1 MANETQIYVGK
12 LGAQTLYKR
21 LKQLIGRIT
30 TYKKVPADEQ
40 GHPVESNPDSRTIY
54 LVKDECVV
62 GEDKFFE
69 WIWTAPNIWECIGT
83 TSEPCNSWKQW
94 SEENG
99 SSGEGDSVYIGK
111 NNDLGRDES
120 YSLGQD
126 NTVEV
131 TDDTDYTDTDIVEIG
146 TSNTAT
152 NAANTYQLGRENSVT
167 GNNLAYKDTYPH
179 SMALNLGRNNTING
193 EGVNIGKDNV
203 SSTFGVT
210 VGQRNQATHASIA
223 IGEDVDSYYGSIS
236 IGHGKPSETSSE
248 LSMLSM
254 TVDGEEIPA
263 QRIKLDLTEYTYY
276 ASASVFKT
284 ASNTYEWGEIGEFST
299 RVTLYENQAL
309 HTYLVGG
316 NSASSGRVTGY
327 FDSNGNF
334 ISSTDQSYNIKEY
347 SHITAVNGVP
357 VDFYCSRENGNN
369 VAVSGYFKKSETQ
382 PDYGTVLNASEYA
395 EWLQKLSISDN
406 TYDNIN
412 VYTADLTAPAMKCKY
427 SGTNRPF
434 YTKYSVYG
442 YRDENNRFIPY
453 NEATK
458 YKSDAFAWETISA
471 DDVHTSQ
478 IKPESIGVTAPNTIS
493 RNDSIAIGKSM
504 EADSSS
510 FGVGIGTIKP
520 EITYEKESEANH
532 WIGYTSTSY
541 RTLTISQ
548 VDGSVTESTWTEYYR
563 VWFNNKV
570 EDVSW
575 NLTTPA
581 RSVMGNS
588 IAILNAGSNESLDNY
603 LSGASVGIGNGLKLT
618 DNSFGFG
625 TNLEGDNNSVLVGA
639 NLTAQVGGSTLVGRD
654 ISVKIGDSDNDGGS
668 ISDEYDGGLVAFG
681 MSIAPSPGSVTVGR
695 SGVTT
700 GRGSVAV
707 GASGLS
713 AKRGGVV
720 YGRNG
725 VTAEGRATAIGTD
738 GISSKNASISVGLD
752 CTNAEDG
759 SAAFGINGISAYSGS
774 ISVGRDGNS
783 ARSGSLALG
792 FTNLAESGSTSVGAR
807 SVARGG
813 AFTFGRGMSAESAGI
828 SIGTTGG
835 NQASRD
841 RSAMGSIVKYKNPDN
856 IFVPVRGSIR
866 VKTGY
871 SIDHVRVFRNVSY
884 NGTTYDYAVLGID
897 SGYYNSNF
905 MVYLYKNGTEAISV
919 DRTSMRN
926 AFSTASEEY
935 WRITNG
941 TSYSFVRFVAEKTYN
956 ELSNL
961 KNLKEYL
968 EINPQTFIQNEQV
981 YVYADGFNYPTTGR
995 TTNNWIPLS
1004 SCTFDVYDYW
1014 TGVMLGYSA
1023 GAWNQ
1028 LTASGGYNKG
1038 IAIGANAHA
1047 EGCSFAMAPN
1057 YDVMDSSST
1066 VSIGNRLYASS
1077 NGLPTSLLYDI
1088 DYNGNSIS
1096 ANGYSAAIGIE
1107 SITATGHS
1115 FALGNQS
1122 LRAYGHSTA
1131 IGTDGVYADR
1141 YSLSIGCK
1149 TNDAYNYSFAIGQN
1163 SNFATGNSFAIGTNS
1178 NTASGCSLA
1187 IGTNSNQARDYSLA
1201 IGDGNN
1207 AETYSSVFGY
1217 NSKAYHSSIAL
1228 GKYASAFDDA
1238 TSIGINTRA
1247 YNSSTAIGD
1256 GIAAYDYSFGVGRW
1270 GTAKN
1275 NSVSVGE
1282 SNYTDHY
1289 SLAMGR
1295 WNNSDNRSVAMGDN
1309 NQSSDYA
1316 VTMGRDNTARGENVA
1331 IGIRNSVSRDAY
1343 SGCHGIAIG
1352 EGNTSKEGGYNIS
1365 FGLNNASSREA
1376 VSIGTGNN
1384 VHGWSIAVGVNN
1396 TSYDGPGGHATMIGQ
1411 SNTSTSNQESIHKEY
1426 QIYIYNEPTQEQ
1438 IDELNGRE
1446 AAYRR
1451 LIDPYLDS
1459 ETIASL
1465 NTADACNNDY
1475 YLGRSDEMAWG
1486 YYSYFSWLQT
1496 LGNQPPFILSSSDK
1510 AALAAIMQQQPQTV
1524 EDYKTLILQ
1533 VCGIVQNYANVD
1545 ELRTL
1550 VNAATTID
1558 DLNAI
1563 WSTQLWRDIG
1573 ISMQWSGDPIPGVV
1587 SDYNALQQ
1595 ILVAYRSWNDYG
1607 LSLRSSAAPHYE
1619 TIEEDVVCNSFLVG
1633 NNNTSNHY
1641 NSILIGSLNES
1652 QAPLVQPDAT
1662 DHTTDDDGFM
1672 LAIGYR
1678 NVVGRNYDIAVGY
1691 KSTANGGENVAIQ
1704 HSVAGNGNNT
1714 FHNLAM
1720 FNSTAYGTGNVA
1732 LQDSSVTDGF
1742 TNFTMFNSSIN
1753 GGILNFAEGNSII
1766 DVGKLVGTSS
1776 AQNVYANMLSV
1787 DSRLANVSTTSLEHM
1802 QKNRL
1807 FSSNVDTCQRMS
1819 YNDFFVSNV
1828 NFTKQGGAG
1837 IYYNLLACNGRFD
1850 NSGDRRPIPFVVDAP
1865 TYQNNI
1871 LFGNRTGSISVTE
1884 FNRNVVLQPRDND
1897 GSYWMNWRGTQAA
1910 DNFLF
1915 GHQVQGWFGGDG
1927 MYDNVI
1933 MNSRL
1938 TGSIDNEFV
1947 QNVMLAR
1954 SIVKVN
1960 TTGNVTQSF
1969 LFNAG
1974 LTFDDTLRNTQT
1986 NSTQNA
1992 LFNCTVKNSSQVF
2005 VFGFGDDAFDSEYT
2019 EYQSMNCTWRTV
2031 AFGDNKV
2038 DETCDS
2044 FLFGSDNKVEYTHET
2059 TVFGRMNNL
2068 LNYSIDDYG
2077 ERDYVKMGG
2086 NKVFG
2091 SKNELTNGSG
2101 ELSRSIVIGDSN
2113 SIFAVGKTNDN
2124 KIIGSNN
2131 TISGGSDP
2139 SVTVTNPKFVE
2150 EFTEKTFFTS
2160 TSTGCINTGDTQSYV
2175 NSPYGSSSYFY
2186 YLYSNGYLSGYQW
2199 DYAVPDSVKYSAIE
2213 KSTTQLRNDYNNS
2226 VLIDGMWYKVP
2237 GGQSSAYFSQPI
2249 VKGFVAWK
2257 DTSYYFNGETVKK
2270 VTGYSSGARYT
2281 YRNTIIGTD
2290 NYLGNNVS
2298 DYFILGKSNQLSC
2311 NDYLDHA
2318 TDYTISTGFI
2328 QGNNNTAKN
2337 GSNIVCMGNGN
2348 VSTGHNST
2356 AIGTQLISS
2365 QWQTVIGKYNA
2376 PIDGAT
2382 RLDTE
2387 NPQDPTKAL
2396 FIIGNGYSQK
2406 DDETYWQDESYITRS
2421 NAMVV
2426 YADGTVR
2433 AKKFVSDAPDLEL
2446 VNGTGITFTD
2456 STSTNTRTVSV
2467 SQDLADLISFL
2478 NTRPSTGRYAINSIN
2493 GVLTW
2498 VEIGTTG
2505 V

>member
-40 GHPVESNPDSRTIY
+40 GNPIESNPDSRTIY
-54 LVKDECVV
+54 LVKDESVV

-69 WIWTAPNIWECIGT
+69 WIWTSPNIWECIGT

-94 SEENG
+94 SEDNG

-111 NNDLGRDES
+111 NNELDRDES
-120 YSLGQD
+120 YSLGKD

-131 TDDTDYTDTDIVEIG
+131 TDDTDYTDTDVVAIG
-146 TSNTAT
+146 TDNTAT
-152 NAANTYQLGRENSVT
+152 NAANAYQFGRENSVID
-167 GNNLAYKDTYPH
+167 NNLAAKLTYPH
-179 SMALNLGRNNTING
+179 SMALNLGRNNKIVG
-193 EGVNIGKDNV
+193 EGVNVGKDNDATKFGINIGQNNF
-203 SSTFGVT
+203 SSNASCSVGQHVMADNASLSMGNAEQTLATVT
-210 VGQRNQATHASIA
+210 VGNVPTLLVNGSYEHVQRFRFKEQYHYCKLATIYQDPADNKYKWADIQSTRLHIYPNYELDQYLVSWGSGSQSGTITGYYDAEGVFHESSDTSHNIHTYGKITSVGNPSGDSRVELNPPFYANYVNQEETRNYIIYVMRAEITLPAYGTILTRSEYETLIA
-223 IGEDVDSYYGSIS
+223 GSVTPVLLGSIS
-236 IGHGKPSETSSE
+236 DLFIN
-248 LSMLSM
+248 
-254 TVDGEEIPA
+254 
-263 QRIKLDLTEYTYY
+263 LD
-276 ASASVFKT
+276 
-284 ASNTYEWGEIGEFST
+284 
-299 RVTLYENQAL
+299 
-309 HTYLVGG
+309 
-316 NSASSGRVTGY
+316 
-327 FDSNGNF
+327 
-334 ISSTDQSYNIKEY
+334 
-347 SHITAVNGVP
+347 
-357 VDFYCSRENGNN
+357 
-369 VAVSGYFKKSETQ
+369 
-382 PDYGTVLNASEYA
+382 
-395 EWLQKLSISDN
+395 
-406 TYDNIN
+406 
-412 VYTADLTAPAMKCKY
+412 DLTADGYKVPGLT
-427 SGTNRPF
+427 GTNALPLPLS
-434 YTKYSVYG
+434 YEIYG
-442 YRDENNRFIPY
+442 YKDNDVLIPY
-453 NEATK
+453 NELNKDETHDFDWYEVDRSDIKGNTLPVKQVNPRAERIVAVNRSATLGMGSLYASGRSITISTNSVNAYQMRYDGTYETNMYRTYRGTCYTINQNTGNYTTK
-458 YKSDAFAWETISA
+458 STTISCFTKQYGGSFTSNVAPYCASADGASIVISNEYGTAYGSSVAIGNYANADGFSYVVGRSSTASSDAFAFGNA
-471 DDVHTSQ
+471 AFGYNH
-478 IKPESIGVTAPNTIS
+478 
-493 RNDSIAIGKSM
+493 SM
-504 EADSSS
+504 ALG
-510 FGVGIGTIKP
+510 F
-520 EITYEKESEANH
+520 
-532 WIGYTSTSY
+532 
-541 RTLTISQ
+541 
-548 VDGSVTESTWTEYYR
+548 
-563 VWFNNKV
+563 
-570 EDVSW
+570 
-575 NLTTPA
+575 
-581 RSVMGNS
+581 
-588 IAILNAGSNESLDNY
+588 
-603 LSGASVGIGNGLKLT
+603 
-618 DNSFGFG
+618 DNSYA
-625 TNLEGDNNSVLVGA
+625 TRSSLS
-639 NLTAQVGGSTLVGRD
+639 
-654 ISVKIGDSDNDGGS
+654 
-668 ISDEYDGGLVAFG
+668 FG
-681 MSIAPSPGSVTVGR
+681 MSG
-695 SGVTT
+695 
-700 GRGSVAV
+700 V
-707 GASGLS
+707 GA
-713 AKRGGVV
+713 
-720 YGRNG
+720 Y
-725 VTAEGRATAIGTD
+725 D
-738 GISSKNASISVGLD
+738 
-752 CTNAEDG
+752 
-759 SAAFGINGISAYSGS
+759 
-774 ISVGRDGNS
+774 
-783 ARSGSLALG
+783 
-792 FTNLAESGSTSVGAR
+792 R
-807 SVARGG
+807 SVAIG
-813 AFTFGRGMSAESAGI
+813 FDGI
-828 SIGTTGG
+828 
-835 NQASRD
+835 
-841 RSAMGSIVKYKNPDN
+841 
-856 IFVPVRGSIR
+856 
-866 VKTGY
+866 
-871 SIDHVRVFRNVSY
+871 
-884 NGTTYDYAVLGID
+884 
-897 SGYYNSNF
+897 
-905 MVYLYKNGTEAISV
+905 
-919 DRTSMRN
+919 TS
-926 AFSTASEEY
+926 
-935 WRITNG
+935 
-941 TSYSFVRFVAEKTYN
+941 
-956 ELSNL
+956 
-961 KNLKEYL
+961 
-968 EINPQTFIQNEQV
+968 QN
-981 YVYADGFNYPTTGR
+981 
-995 TTNNWIPLS
+995 
-1004 SCTFDVYDYW
+1004 
-1014 TGVMLGYSA
+1014 
-1023 GAWNQ
+1023 
-1028 LTASGGYNKG
+1028 
-1038 IAIGANAHA
+1038 
-1047 EGCSFAMAPN
+1047 
-1057 YDVMDSSST
+1057 
-1066 VSIGNRLYASS
+1066 
-1077 NGLPTSLLYDI
+1077 
-1088 DYNGNSIS
+1088 
-1096 ANGYSAAIGIE
+1096 
-1107 SITATGHS
+1107 
-1115 FALGNQS
+1115 
-1122 LRAYGHSTA
+1122 
-1131 IGTDGVYADR
+1131 
-1141 YSLSIGCK
+1141 
-1149 TNDAYNYSFAIGQN
+1149 
-1163 SNFATGNSFAIGTNS
+1163 
-1178 NTASGCSLA
+1178 
-1187 IGTNSNQARDYSLA
+1187 YSLA
-1201 IGDGNN
+1201 IACGGYANGKSMIFGFNNN
-1207 AETYSSVFGY
+1207 AS
-1217 NSKAYHSSIAL
+1217 N
-1228 GKYASAFDDA
+1228 DA
-1238 TSIGINTRA
+1238 
-1247 YNSSTAIGD
+1247 
-1256 GIAAYDYSFGVGRW
+1256 
-1270 GTAKN
+1270 
-1275 NSVSVGE
+1275 
-1282 SNYTDHY
+1282 
-1289 SLAMGR
+1289 
-1295 WNNSDNRSVAMGDN
+1295 
-1309 NQSSDYA
+1309 
-1316 VTMGRDNTARGENVA
+1316 
-1331 IGIRNSVSRDAY
+1331 
-1343 SGCHGIAIG
+1343 IAIG
-1352 EGNTSKEGGYNIS
+1352 RSNSIYQEATGLGANNVMYYQNIAIGYSNNMQNTSDTSVHATLIGTSNTTGPGGYNI
-1365 FGLNNASSREA
+1365 G
-1376 VSIGTGNN
+1376 IGENN
-1384 VHGWSIAVGVNN
+1384 VPSDEAIAIGRNNRAYGWSIALGVNN

-1411 SNTSTSNQESIHKEY
+1411 SNTSTSNQEVIHKEY

-1438 IDELNGRE
+1438 IDKLNERE

-1459 ETIASL
+1459 EMRASL
-1465 NTADACNNDY
+1465 NTYDAGNNDY

-1496 LGNQPPFILSSSDK
+1496 LGNQPPFIFSSSDK
-1510 AALAAIMQQQPQTV
+1510 AALDAITQQQPQTV

-1533 VCGIVQNYANVD
+1533 ICGIVQNYANVD

-1550 VNAATTID
+1550 ANAATTID

-1587 SDYNALQQ
+1587 SDYDVLPQ
-1595 ILVAYRSWNDYG
+1595 ILVAYRSWNEYG
-1607 LSLRSSAAPHYE
+1607 LSLRSSVAPHYE

-1662 DHTTDDDGFM
+1662 DHTTDDDGFV

-1678 NVVGRNYDIAVGY
+1678 NVVGRNYDIAIGH

-1742 TNFTMFNSSIN
+1742 TNFAMFNSSIN
-1753 GGILNFAEGNSII
+1753 GGILNIAEGNSTL

-1776 AQNVYANMLSV
+1776 AQNVYANMLSA
-1787 DSRLANVSTTSLEHM
+1787 DSRLVNVATSSIEHM

-1807 FSSNVDTCQRMS
+1807 FSSNVDTCQRMG

-1828 NFTKQGGAG
+1828 NFTKNQGSG
-1837 IYYNLLACNGRFD
+1837 IYYNLIACNGRFE
-1850 NSGDRRPIPFVVDAP
+1850 NSGDRRPIPFVVDVP
-1865 TYQNNI
+1865 TYHNNI
-1871 LFGNRTGSISVTE
+1871 LFGNRSGSISVTE

-1897 GSYWMNWRGTQAA
+1897 GSYWMNWNGTQAA

-1960 TTGNVTQSF
+1960 TTDNVTQSF

-1974 LTFDDTLRNTQT
+1974 LTLDDTLRKTQT
-1986 NSTQNA
+1986 HSTQNA

-2044 FLFGSDNKVEYTHET
+2044 FLFGSDNRVEYTHET

-2077 ERDYVKMGG
+2077 KRDYVKMGG
-2086 NKVFG
+2086 NKVVG
-2091 SKNELTNGSG
+2091 SKNELTNDSG

-2131 TISGGSDP
+2131 TISGGSDT

-2199 DYAVPDSVKYSAIE
+2199 DYAVPDSVKYTAIE
-2213 KSTTQLRNDYNNS
+2213 KSTTQLRNDYSNG
-2226 VLIDGMWYKVP
+2226 VLSDGMWYKVP
-2237 GGQSSAYFSQPI
+2237 GGQSSASFSQPI

-2257 DTSYYFNGETVKK
+2257 GTSYYFDGETVRK

-2298 DYFILGKSNQLSC
+2298 DYFILGKSNKLTC
-2311 NDYLDHA
+2311 NDYLDHE

-2328 QGNNNTAKN
+2328 QGNNNVAKN
-2337 GSNIVCMGNGN
+2337 GSNIVCIGNGN

-2478 NTRPSTGRYAINSIN
+2478 DTRPSTGRYAINSIN